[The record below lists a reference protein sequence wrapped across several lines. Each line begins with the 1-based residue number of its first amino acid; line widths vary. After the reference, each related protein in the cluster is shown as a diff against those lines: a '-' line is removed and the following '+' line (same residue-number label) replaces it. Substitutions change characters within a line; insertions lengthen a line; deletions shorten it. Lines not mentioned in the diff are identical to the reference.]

1 MMRGLRTAGR
11 SVLAT
16 ACALLAA
23 AAAATGL
30 ADARPESTPTVRE
43 CAQLQLRAPPFRG
56 SRAAATV
63 FCLRP
68 ASIRT
73 TASMS
78 WTTCPTTPMEEAC
91 QEGRINLSFR
101 STASGFGSGPGK
113 GPDSWGGE
121 NYPGAGIYS
130 LPGTGRYRCE
140 GYSVDRQQGRTVY
153 ARYTTTQPVRDQAAG
168 FAVIGKS
175 IRVATSLHPGRRGPL
190 GLSADVRLG
199 QPNKCILSAIPIGPD
214 AVRTFWPGRLF
225 SVAALGGSRTTITS
239 SGTLAR
245 SIAVPASEGLP
256 PGVKIQA
263 TVRWSFSVV
272 TVSALQR

>member
-11 SVLAT
+11 SALIV

-30 ADARPESTPTVRE
+30 ADARPDSTPTVRE
-43 CAQLQLRAPPFRG
+43 CAQLQLKSPPFRG

-78 WTTCPTTPMEEAC
+78 WTTCPTTPMEESC

-101 STASGFGSGPGK
+101 STASGFGSGLAK
-113 GPDSWGGE
+113 SPDSWGGE
-121 NYPGAGIYS
+121 NYPGAGIFS
-130 LPGTGRYRCE
+130 LPGTGSYRCE

-175 IRVATSLHPGRRGPL
+175 IRVATSLHPGKRGPL
-190 GLSADVRLG
+190 GIGADVRLG
-199 QPNKCILSAIPIGPD
+199 QPNKCVLSALPIGPA
-214 AVRTFWPGRLF
+214 AVRTLWPGRLR
-225 SVAALGGSRTTITS
+225 SVASLEASRTTVAS
-239 SGTLAR
+239 SGSLSR
-245 SIAVPASEGLP
+245 SIAIPASEGLP

-263 TVRWSFSVV
+263 TVRWTFSVAA
-272 TVSALQR
+272 VSALKR